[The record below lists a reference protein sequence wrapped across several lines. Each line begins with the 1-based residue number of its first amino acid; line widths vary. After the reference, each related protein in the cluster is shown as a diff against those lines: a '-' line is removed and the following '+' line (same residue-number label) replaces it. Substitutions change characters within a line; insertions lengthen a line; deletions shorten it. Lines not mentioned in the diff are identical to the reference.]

1 MHIIL
6 VFLFQTVFAQTFP
19 YLTEPP
25 VKLLTA
31 DLFGSLYPASESE
44 FRVSS
49 DGFDQEISLNDLE
62 EANQMPSL
70 ELVLPPGG
78 EAVFQL
84 PLEKD
89 HLFLMVKPGKK
100 IGGTMSPFSDKANI
114 TVAAGRAGHPAEAS
128 VECQRPAQDSSSS
141 ASRYCTLDLL
151 PPQNLTLEE
160 VEVRIRVPD
169 DEDRNANIWQL
180 HLSPLDDS
188 ERVEATFTEE
198 GRQLMR
204 KTQAQEET
212 NTWLTMVSIVGNTGV
227 GKSTVASLLSGND
240 TMFKAAASSTGTTT
254 IGADISPIISTDDY
268 GLRLEEV
275 LGIGPFINQTSHVR
289 SS

>member
-78 EAVFQL
+78 DAVFQL

-114 TVAAGRAGHPAEAS
+114 TVA
-128 VECQRPAQDSSSS
+128 
-141 ASRYCTLDLL
+141 
-151 PPQNLTLEE
+151 
-160 VEVRIRVPD
+160 
-169 DEDRNANIWQL
+169 
-180 HLSPLDDS
+180 
-188 ERVEATFTEE
+188 
-198 GRQLMR
+198 
-204 KTQAQEET
+204 
-212 NTWLTMVSIVGNTGV
+212 
-227 GKSTVASLLSGND
+227 VA
-240 TMFKAAASSTGTTT
+240 K
-254 IGADISPIISTDDY
+254 
-268 GLRLEEV
+268 
-275 LGIGPFINQTSHVR
+275 
-289 SS
+289 